1 MRARFSTEQ
10 ILNNLRAALSS
21 VQSCEGPFPE
31 GGTRSVPRARA
42 QPCHP
47 ALTALWASCPL
58 TAPMCW
64 RDLCYGREAAGNQLQ
79 QRGEERGTR
88 APVSPC
94 NVTYMAATAADIP
107 RHIGDMG
114 GLGEAGGTGHPS
126 AVRGQLPGEP
136 PAPHGCEPAAP
147 HPPISRFAHRAGHGR
162 SQSRRKLGERA
173 WQKLRMCTAE
183 SPGG

>member
-10 ILNNLRAALSS
+10 VLNNLRAALSS

-47 ALTALWASCPL
+47 ALTARWASCPL

-114 GLGEAGGTGHPS
+114 GLGEAGGGWGH
-126 AVRGQLPGEP
+126 G
-136 PAPHGCEPAAP
+136 APLGSEGAAARRAP
-147 HPPISRFAHRAGHGR
+147 CTPRLRAGCP
-162 SQSRRKLGERA
+162 A
-173 WQKLRMCTAE
+173 
-183 SPGG
+183 SPNL